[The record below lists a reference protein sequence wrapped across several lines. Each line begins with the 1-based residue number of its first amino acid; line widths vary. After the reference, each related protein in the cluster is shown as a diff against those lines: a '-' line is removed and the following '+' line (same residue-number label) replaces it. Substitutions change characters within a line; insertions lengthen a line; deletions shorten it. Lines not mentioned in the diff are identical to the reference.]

1 MTQDSGKIRRLLAYL
16 KPYWLLEIVTFI
28 VMAAIAVLGIAVPA
42 ALQYMIDTLIPS
54 IASQAGE
61 AVKIRPV
68 IIFGLVLVAI
78 YVGQFLLAWLRDY
91 LAAYI
96 GANIIMNMRSDLFIH
111 VERLSLSFFQRSQVG
126 EIMSR
131 VLSDVNRIQGLL
143 TTTLLMFFTNV
154 FMLIAIII
162 YLLNLN
168 WYLTLVA
175 LIPVPFTIL
184 LTHKFGKRLHQ
195 IVRMLQEKL
204 AHLSARLQETLVAIK
219 TVKAFGQEKR
229 EKKHVDH
236 VMKDLTGLYIK
247 NSVVTSVTTQIINF
261 VSMLG
266 PIIILAWGTYLIA
279 GGSMQIGELMAFYI
293 LLTYLYSP
301 VEGLARINIEVQSA
315 MASVNRVYE
324 YLDIPPAV
332 EEAPEPVEIEKAR
345 GEIEFKDVSFAYE
358 TGGFKFEHLNLK
370 IAPGEKVAIV
380 GPSGS
385 GKSTIINLLM
395 RFYDP
400 LSGEITVDGIDLRKM
415 SFKSLRDNIVLVD
428 QEPLL
433 FRSTIYENIVYGI
446 PDVDEKDVIEAAKNA
461 NIHAYIEAL
470 PEKYESQVGERGVT
484 LSGGEKQRI
493 CLARAIIRDPSIL
506 ILDEATSALD
516 SVSEQLIQDS
526 LSRVLRDKTAIMIA
540 HRLSTIQHADRIV
553 VLQNGRIIDQ
563 GTSKEI
569 MQSCELYR
577 ELVEKQQILP

>member
-16 KPYWLLEIVTFI
+16 KPYWLLEIITFI

-54 IASQAGE
+54 IAARAGE
-61 AVKIRPV
+61 AVEIRPV
-68 IIFGLVLVAI
+68 IIFGLVLVGI
-78 YVGQFLLAWLRDY
+78 YIGQFLLAWLRDY

-143 TTTLLMFFTNV
+143 TTTLLVFFTNI
-154 FMLIAIII
+154 FMLIAIIV

-168 WYLTLVA
+168 WYLTLVS

-195 IVRMLQEKL
+195 IARMLQEKI

-229 EKKHVDH
+229 EKKNVDN
-236 VMKDLTGLYIK
+236 VMTGLTGLYIK

-266 PIIILAWGTYLIA
+266 PIIILSWGTYLIA
-279 GGSMQIGELMAFYI
+279 GGSMQIGQLMAFYI

-301 VEGLARINIEVQSA
+301 IEGLARINIEVQSA

-324 YLDIPPAV
+324 YLDIPAAV
-332 EEAPEPVEIEKAR
+332 EESPEPVEIEKAR
-345 GEIEFKDVSFAYE
+345 GEIEFKNVSFSYE
-358 TGGFKFEHLNLK
+358 TGGFKFENLNLK
-370 IAPGEKVAIV
+370 ITAGEKIAIV

-400 LSGEITVDGIDLRKM
+400 LSGEIMVDDTDLKKL

-433 FRSTIYENIVYGI
+433 FRSTIYENIVYGV
-446 PDVDEKDVIEAAKNA
+446 PDVREDEVIKATKNA
-461 NIHAYIEAL
+461 NIHDFIESL
-470 PEKYESQVGERGVT
+470 PQKYESQVGERGVT
-484 LSGGEKQRI
+484 LSGGEKQRV

-526 LSRVLRDKTAIMIA
+526 LSRVLKDKTAIMIA
-540 HRLSTIQHADRIV
+540 HRLSTIQHADRII
-553 VLQNGRIIDQ
+553 VLQNGKIIDQ